1 MRDLIYGIFQLKEHQ
16 SDGDYMKK
24 SSPRGTTLNG
34 IQKHAQIGQ
43 IDQQVS
49 TSPGK
54 DRRKAGTC
62 GEHYC
67 HKRYMS
73 FQVTTYFFSALKKTC
88 GVSRHYPLVN

>member
-1 MRDLIYGIFQLKEHQ
+1 MGVILKNHPKGYHLEWN
-16 SDGDYMKK
+16 
-24 SSPRGTTLNG
+24 T
-34 IQKHAQIGQ
+34 KHAQIGQ

-62 GEHYC
+62 GEHDC